1 MLTAMNSGDM
11 KDKFEKI
18 VERKDQLRKL
28 KDDFELLATE
38 KPWILQ
44 KISL

>member
-18 VERKDQLRKL
+18 VDRKDQLRKL